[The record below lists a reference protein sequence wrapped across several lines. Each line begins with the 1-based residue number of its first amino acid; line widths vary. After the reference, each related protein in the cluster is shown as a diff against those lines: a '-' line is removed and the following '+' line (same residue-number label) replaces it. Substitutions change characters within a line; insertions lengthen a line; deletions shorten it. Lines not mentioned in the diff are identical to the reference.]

1 MIKDYILEQI
11 SLEDYYEKF
20 IKTLDKR
27 FEAHSYLTSKLVLC
41 FFKDHQDVNP
51 SMGYIHSRSNPKIK
65 MCHCFGCGRTADVVR
80 LHQILSSQYFGK
92 EFDER
97 QACTDLANIFG
108 LDLSDKANLMKD
120 ESFEDKF
127 NNKMRSVH
135 HLSQGYSSQDFK
147 LAMQQ
152 IRSKDKVDLDLVND
166 ECVKYIATHKHLY
179 N

>member
-1 MIKDYILEQI
+1 MIKDYILKQI

-41 FFKDHQDVNP
+41 FFKDHQDINP
-51 SMGYIHSRSNPKIK
+51 SMGYIHSRSNSKIK

-80 LHQILSSQYFGK
+80 LHQILSSQYFNK
-92 EFDER
+92 ELDEK

-108 LDLSDKANLMKD
+108 LDLSDKVDLMKD

-127 NNKMRSVH
+127 NAKMKSVQA
-135 HLSQGYSSQDFK
+135 LSQGYSSLDFK
-147 LAMQQ
+147 STMQQ
-152 IRSKDKVDLDLVND
+152 IRSADKVDLNLVND
-166 ECVKYIATHKHLY
+166 ECIKYIATYKHLY